1 MTAVTIQRPLD
12 DLTIVVQEKPLAL
25 KLATTPAVA
34 HMCAEQW
41 VVTMPT
47 GVTLRQLKIAVR
59 EWAEG
64 TLIQDAFPFLDADTR
79 ERLMFSPSIVELM
92 GLMEIVQEDDDE

>member
-12 DLTIVVQEKPLAL
+12 VLTVAVQEKPLAL
-25 KLATTPAVA
+25 KISTTPAIA
-34 HMCAEQW
+34 RMRAEQW

-47 GVTLRQLKIAVR
+47 SVTLRQIKIAVR

-64 TLIQDAFPFLDADTR
+64 TVIQDAFPFLDADTR
-79 ERLMFSPSIVELM
+79 ERLMFSPAILELM
-92 GLMEIVQEDDDE
+92 GLMVEEDDDE

>member
-25 KLATTPAVA
+25 KLATTPAIA
-34 HMCAEQW
+34 RMRAEQW

-47 GVTLRQLKIAVR
+47 GVTLRQLKTAVR
-59 EWAEG
+59 EWAG
-64 TLIQDAFPFLDADTR
+64 GMVIQDAFPFLDADTR
-79 ERLMFSPSIVELM
+79 ERLMFSPAIIELM
-92 GLMEIVQEDDDE
+92 GLGDEEDDDE

>member
-34 HMCAEQW
+34 RMRAEQW

-47 GVTLRQLKIAVR
+47 SVALPQLKTAVR
-59 EWAEG
+59 EWAAG

-79 ERLMFSPSIVELM
+79 ERLMFSPAIIEIM
-92 GLMEIVQEDDDE
+92 GLGEEEVDDE